1 MLTCAHI
8 TKVHAVHCNDY
19 MMLHPLL
26 CSSLFKWN
34 VLSYQSWTLRVCQHI
49 SVLMP
54 SLMMKTMSPNQRGGE
69 GVEGSVGEVY
79 YVRSSVP
86 CKRKMATLIKQR
98 QKKEEKKNWDD
109 WNDITSTLSYL
120 WEVTNMSQETY
131 LRAVCSCEE
140 NMKHNICKHSL
151 GLALRL
157 GFCNPPSEA
166 KDVPIGQK
174 RKRGRPSKA
183 KKALIRQ

>member
-1 MLTCAHI
+1 MPFA
-8 TKVHAVHCNDY
+8 
-19 MMLHPLL
+19 
-26 CSSLFKWN
+26 
-34 VLSYQSWTLRVCQHI
+34 
-49 SVLMP
+49 SVPRP
-54 SLMMKTMSPNQRGGE
+54 SLALWTKAFHWARLDTEVKR
-69 GVEGSVGEVY
+69 VGEVY